1 MIGFSLSPGTRI
13 FKEHSNHSTA
23 ANNLTW
29 ERKAR
34 RPLADGTDREEK
46 ETQPLTFWWSLQGL
60 PCQYS
65 RGGKR
70 QEGIACCRKCWAGE
84 NSWETR
90 SLASPVEIGPS
101 SPKKTEF
108 VSEDFVR
115 KLQLP
120 QIQCMSR
127 LHLSNIFSWKWFGCF
142 KNRLNVD
149 LINSVFK
156 NVTSNHFPER

>member
-65 RGGKR
+65 RGGESVKRALLAVGSAGQERTPGR
-70 QEGIACCRKCWAGE
+70 QEV
-84 NSWETR
+84 
-90 SLASPVEIGPS
+90 SLVPLKLDRPPQRRQNLSLKTSSESCNCPKYSVCLDCICQIYSPG
-101 SPKKTEF
+101 
-108 VSEDFVR
+108 
-115 KLQLP
+115 
-120 QIQCMSR
+120 
-127 LHLSNIFSWKWFGCF
+127 N
-142 KNRLNVD
+142 D
-149 LINSVFK
+149 LGALKID
-156 NVTSNHFPER
+156 